1 MAHKVGD
8 TVTVTRGPHKGDAH
22 KVIHVH
28 KDGRVNVKP
37 HNKMPH
43 QIKYRHGAATAKSD
57 EVKKMNEKTV
67 TGTRGNENHVR
78 SNRAMHSFSSEH
90 EKSSHARHMSTAHN
104 VTVKYHGD
112 DEVSYHGPKKGVKKA
127 LGNHYGG
134 DHDHAKEE
142 HPHIYKED
150 TMLQF
155 EAWMVDT
162 GWKKPSKVRKD
173 KFGNVV
179 KDKNVAKNLARKAM
193 KKTKD
198 NEKKQVD
205 EIARSMTPMRD
216 KFGKSKAEKE
226 AEKKKNYPDHL
237 TVDKAKKAFA
247 PTKGGADAK
256 KEGTIITPKGFKMT
270 NNDKEKLQKIQ
281 KMLKRDKAVAKKSTH
296 PGPNEDVDEACWD
309 SHKQVGYKMKGGRR
323 VPNCVPKNENQ
334 NAALQKKLAKSAQ
347 SSEKG
352 KAAVT
357 LKKAPFKIPSKA
369 DMKNE
374 VLDKDKDH
382 MSYRQKAKYSADRAR
397 NSATA
402 KIVRGDDGVD
412 KEKNTMRKRAAGMA
426 MSDRKGVRQ
435 FRKFHGYDKKK

>member
-8 TVTVTRGPHKGDAH
+8 TVTVKRGPHKGDAH

-43 QIKYRHGAATAKSD
+43 QIKYRHGAATASAND
-57 EVKKMNEKTV
+57 VTKM
-67 TGTRGNENHVR
+67 
-78 SNRAMHSFSSEH
+78 
-90 EKSSHARHMSTAHN
+90 
-104 VTVKYHGD
+104 
-112 DEVSYHGPKKGVKKA
+112 
-127 LGNHYGG
+127 
-134 DHDHAKEE
+134 KEE
-142 HPHIYKED
+142 
-150 TMLQF
+150 TMLTF
-155 EAWMVDT
+155 EAHSWSHDS
-162 GWKKPSKVRKD
+162 GWKKPQAQRKD
-173 KFGNVV
+173 KFGNVE

-193 KKTKD
+193 KKTADNKKD
-198 NEKKQVD
+198 
-205 EIARSMTPMRD
+205 
-216 KFGKSKAEKE
+216 
-226 AEKKKNYPDHL
+226 
-237 TVDKAKKAFA
+237 
-247 PTKGGADAK
+247 
-256 KEGTIITPKGFKMT
+256 EGTIITKPGFKMT

-281 KMLKRDKAVAKKSTH
+281 KMLNRDKAVAKKSTN

-334 NAALQKKLAKSAQ
+334 NAALQKKLSKSAQ

>member
-8 TVTVTRGPHKGDAH
+8 TVTVKRGPHKGDAH

-43 QIKYRHGAATAKSD
+43 QIKYRHGAATASAND
-57 EVKKMNEKTV
+57 VTKM
-67 TGTRGNENHVR
+67 
-78 SNRAMHSFSSEH
+78 
-90 EKSSHARHMSTAHN
+90 
-104 VTVKYHGD
+104 
-112 DEVSYHGPKKGVKKA
+112 
-127 LGNHYGG
+127 
-134 DHDHAKEE
+134 KEE
-142 HPHIYKED
+142 
-150 TMLQF
+150 TMLTF
-155 EAWMVDT
+155 EAHSWSYDS
-162 GWKKPSKVRKD
+162 GWKKPQAQRKD

-198 NEKKQVD
+198 D
-205 EIARSMTPMRD
+205 E
-216 KFGKSKAEKE
+216 
-226 AEKKKNYPDHL
+226 
-237 TVDKAKKAFA
+237 
-247 PTKGGADAK
+247 K
-256 KEGTIITPKGFKMT
+256 KEGTIITKPGFKMT

-281 KMLKRDKAVAKKSTH
+281 KMLKRDKSVAKKSTH

-334 NAALQKKLAKSAQ
+334 NAALQKKLSKSAQ

-352 KAAVT
+352 KKAVT
-357 LKKAPFKIPSKA
+357 LKKAPFRIPSEK
-369 DMKNE
+369 DMKNEGGMKRMSTGDGMDTFKKKPPVKKE

-382 MSYRQKAKYSADRAR
+382 MNYRNKAKTSMDRAR

-412 KEKNTMRKRAAGMA
+412 REKNTMRKRAAGMA

>member
-8 TVTVTRGPHKGDAH
+8 TVTVKRGPHKGDAH

-43 QIKYRHGAATAKSD
+43 QIKYRHGAATASANDVTKMKEDVGIAEITD
-57 EVKKMNEKTV
+57 EEEYAMIRKIQNHHKLRARQADAMNKRKAIKT
-67 TGTRGNENHVR
+67 
-78 SNRAMHSFSSEH
+78 
-90 EKSSHARHMSTAHN
+90 K
-104 VTVKYHGD
+104 
-112 DEVSYHGPKKGVKKA
+112 KKA
-127 LGNHYGG
+127 AAAAASRAGMNKPDGQFIRR
-134 DHDHAKEE
+134 KESTNE
-142 HPHIYKED
+142 ES
-150 TMLQF
+150 MLTF
-155 EAWMVDT
+155 EAHSWSHDS
-162 GWKKPSKVRKD
+162 GWKKPQAQRKD

-198 NEKKQVD
+198 DEKKQVD

-226 AEKKKNYPDHL
+226 ADR
-237 TVDKAKKAFA
+237 
-247 PTKGGADAK
+247 
-256 KEGTIITPKGFKMT
+256 
-270 NNDKEKLQKIQ
+270 EKLQKIQ

-309 SHKQVGYKMKGGRR
+309 SHKQVGMKKKGGKM

-334 NAALQKKLAKSAQ
+334 NAALQKKLSKSAQ

-357 LKKAPFKIPSKA
+357 LKKAPFKIPSKN
-369 DMKNE
+369 DMNNEGGMKRMSTGDGMDTFKKKPSVKKE

-382 MSYRQKAKYSADRAR
+382 MSYRNKAKTSMDRAR

-412 KEKNTMRKRAAGMA
+412 REKNTMRKRAAGMA

>member
-8 TVTVTRGPHKGDAH
+8 TVTVKRGPHKGDAH

-43 QIKYRHGAATAKSD
+43 QIKYRHGAATASAND
-57 EVKKMNEKTV
+57 VTKM
-67 TGTRGNENHVR
+67 
-78 SNRAMHSFSSEH
+78 
-90 EKSSHARHMSTAHN
+90 
-104 VTVKYHGD
+104 
-112 DEVSYHGPKKGVKKA
+112 
-127 LGNHYGG
+127 
-134 DHDHAKEE
+134 KEE
-142 HPHIYKED
+142 
-150 TMLQF
+150 TMLTF
-155 EAWMVDT
+155 EAHSWSHDS
-162 GWKKPSKVRKD
+162 GWKKPQAQRKD
-173 KFGNVV
+173 KFGNVE

-193 KKTKD
+193 KKTADNKKD
-198 NEKKQVD
+198 
-205 EIARSMTPMRD
+205 
-216 KFGKSKAEKE
+216 
-226 AEKKKNYPDHL
+226 
-237 TVDKAKKAFA
+237 
-247 PTKGGADAK
+247 
-256 KEGTIITPKGFKMT
+256 EGTIITKPGFKMT

-281 KMLKRDKAVAKKSTH
+281 KMLSRDKAVAKKSTN

-334 NAALQKKLAKSAQ
+334 NAALQKKLSKSAQ
-347 SSEKG
+347 STEKG

-357 LKKAPFKIPSKA
+357 LKKAPFRIPSKN
-369 DMKNE
+369 DMKNEGGMKRMSTGDGMDTFKKKPPVKTE
-374 VLDKDKDH
+374 VLDKDKNH

-402 KIVRGDDGVD
+402 KIVRGDGGVD

>member
-8 TVTVTRGPHKGDAH
+8 TVTVTRGPHKGAPH

-28 KDGRVNVKP
+28 KDGSVNVKP
-37 HNKMPH
+37 HKMMPH
-43 QIKYRHGAATAKSD
+43 QIKYRLGAAKAKSS
-57 EVKKMNEKTV
+57 EVRKMNEDKDHV
-67 TGTRGNENHVR
+67 SSNH
-78 SNRAMHSFSSEH
+78 AMHSH
-90 EKSSHARHMSTAHN
+90 ENEAQKKAHAAHMKKKHG
-104 VTVKYHGD
+104 VKTTYHGD
-112 DEVSYHGPKKGVKKA
+112 DEVRYHGPKKNVRKA

-155 EAWMVDT
+155 EAWMKDT

-193 KKTKD
+193 NKTKD
-198 NEKKQVD
+198 DEKKQVD

-226 AEKKKNYPDHL
+226 AEKEKEKD
-237 TVDKAKKAFA
+237 
-247 PTKGGADAK
+247 
-256 KEGTIITPKGFKMT
+256 EGTIITKPGFKMT
-270 NNDKEKLQKIQ
+270 DNDKEKLQKIQ
-281 KMLKRDKAVAKKSTH
+281 KMLNRDKAVAKKSTH

-334 NAALQKKLAKSAQ
+334 QAALMKKLAKSAQ

-352 KAAVT
+352 KKAVT
-357 LKKAPFKIPSKA
+357 LKKAPFRIPSKD

-382 MSYRQKAKYSADRAR
+382 MSYRQKAKYSMDRAR

-402 KIVRGDDGVD
+402 KIVRGNDNVD
-412 KEKNTMRKRAAGMA
+412 KEKNTLRKRSAGMA

>member
-8 TVTVTRGPHKGDAH
+8 KVTVTRGPHAGQTH
-22 KVIHVH
+22 EIIHVH
-28 KDGRVNVKP
+28 KDGSGYNVKP
-37 HNKMPH
+37 HNTPASR
-43 QIKYRHGAATAKSD
+43 IKYRLGAAKAGHGD
-57 EVKKMNEKTV
+57 VKKMKESTNEAKDHV
-67 TGTRGNENHVR
+67 SSNH
-78 SNRAMHSFSSEH
+78 AMHSH
-90 EKSSHARHMSTAHN
+90 ENEAQKKAHAAHMKKKHG
-104 VTVKYHGD
+104 VKTTYHGD
-112 DEVSYHGPKKGVKKA
+112 DEVRYHGPKKNVKKA

-142 HPHIYKED
+142 HPHIYKES
-150 TMLQF
+150 TIKSFM
-155 EAWMVDT
+155 
-162 GWKKPSKVRKD
+162 
-173 KFGNVV
+173 
-179 KDKNVAKNLARKAM
+179 
-193 KKTKD
+193 
-198 NEKKQVD
+198 

-216 KFGKSKAEKE
+216 IFGKSKAEKE
-226 AEKKKNYPDHL
+226 AEKKKKYPDHL

-256 KEGTIITPKGFKMT
+256 KEGTIITKPGFKMT

>member
-8 TVTVTRGPHKGDAH
+8 TVTVKRGPHKGDAH

-43 QIKYRHGAATAKSD
+43 QIKYRHGAATASANDVTKMKEDVGIAEITD
-57 EVKKMNEKTV
+57 EEEYAMIRKIQNHHKLRARQADAMNKRKAIKT
-67 TGTRGNENHVR
+67 
-78 SNRAMHSFSSEH
+78 
-90 EKSSHARHMSTAHN
+90 K
-104 VTVKYHGD
+104 
-112 DEVSYHGPKKGVKKA
+112 KKA
-127 LGNHYGG
+127 AAAAASRAGMNKPDGQFIRR
-134 DHDHAKEE
+134 KESTNE
-142 HPHIYKED
+142 ES
-150 TMLQF
+150 MLTF
-155 EAWMVDT
+155 EAHSWSYDS
-162 GWKKPSKVRKD
+162 GWKKPQAQRKD

-193 KKTKD
+193 KKTAD
-198 NEKKQVD
+198 EKKPVS

-226 AEKKKNYPDHL
+226 ADR
-237 TVDKAKKAFA
+237 
-247 PTKGGADAK
+247 
-256 KEGTIITPKGFKMT
+256 
-270 NNDKEKLQKIQ
+270 EKLQKIQ
-281 KMLKRDKAVAKKSTH
+281 KMMNRDKAVAKKSTH
-296 PGPNEDVDEACWD
+296 PGPSEDMDEACWD

-334 NAALQKKLAKSAQ
+334 NAALQKKLSKSAQ

-357 LKKAPFKIPSKA
+357 LKKAPFKIPSKN

-382 MSYRQKAKYSADRAR
+382 MNYRNKAKTSMDRAR

-412 KEKNTMRKRAAGMA
+412 REKNTMRKRAAGMA

>member
-8 TVTVTRGPHKGDAH
+8 TVTVKRGPHKGDAH

-43 QIKYRHGAATAKSD
+43 QIKYRHGAATASAND
-57 EVKKMNEKTV
+57 VTKM
-67 TGTRGNENHVR
+67 
-78 SNRAMHSFSSEH
+78 
-90 EKSSHARHMSTAHN
+90 
-104 VTVKYHGD
+104 
-112 DEVSYHGPKKGVKKA
+112 
-127 LGNHYGG
+127 
-134 DHDHAKEE
+134 KEE
-142 HPHIYKED
+142 
-150 TMLQF
+150 TMLTF
-155 EAWMVDT
+155 EAHSWSYDS
-162 GWKKPSKVRKD
+162 GWKKPQAQRKD

-198 NEKKQVD
+198 D
-205 EIARSMTPMRD
+205 E
-216 KFGKSKAEKE
+216 
-226 AEKKKNYPDHL
+226 
-237 TVDKAKKAFA
+237 
-247 PTKGGADAK
+247 K
-256 KEGTIITPKGFKMT
+256 KEGTIITKPGFKMT

-334 NAALQKKLAKSAQ
+334 NAALQKKLSKSAQ

-352 KAAVT
+352 KKAVT
-357 LKKAPFKIPSKA
+357 LKKAPFRIPSEK

-374 VLDKDKDH
+374 VLDSDKSRK
-382 MSYRQKAKYSADRAR
+382 SYMDKARYSKDRAN
-397 NSATA
+397 NSAA
-402 KIVRGDDGVD
+402 ANMVRKTSAYKDLKTVQKRD
-412 KEKNTMRKRAAGMA
+412 KGMA
-426 MSDRKGVRQ
+426 AARRKAIMK
-435 FRKFHGYDKKK
+435 FREM

>member
-8 TVTVTRGPHKGDAH
+8 TVTVTRGPHKGAPH

-28 KDGRVNVKP
+28 KDGSVNVKP
-37 HNKMPH
+37 HKMMPH
-43 QIKYRHGAATAKSD
+43 QIKYRLGAAKAKSS
-57 EVKKMNEKTV
+57 EVRKMNEDKDHV
-67 TGTRGNENHVR
+67 SSNH
-78 SNRAMHSFSSEH
+78 AMHSH
-90 EKSSHARHMSTAHN
+90 ENEAQKKAHAAHMKKKHG
-104 VTVKYHGD
+104 VKTTYHGD
-112 DEVSYHGPKKGVKKA
+112 DEVRYHGPKKNVRKA

-155 EAWMVDT
+155 EAWMKDT
-162 GWKKPSKVRKD
+162 GWKKPDNPKKD
-173 KFGNVV
+173 KFGNTV

-198 NEKKQVD
+198 DMKD
-205 EIARSMTPMRD
+205 
-216 KFGKSKAEKE
+216 
-226 AEKKKNYPDHL
+226 
-237 TVDKAKKAFA
+237 
-247 PTKGGADAK
+247 
-256 KEGTIITPKGFKMT
+256 EGTIITKPGFKMT
-270 NNDKEKLQKIQ
+270 DNDKDKLAKIS

-296 PGPNEDVDEACWD
+296 PGPNEADDKPIHIVRSRKGLGQLHRISRNDNKLIRKEDVDEACWD

-334 NAALQKKLAKSAQ
+334 QAALMKKLAKSAQ

-352 KAAVT
+352 KKAVT
-357 LKKAPFKIPSKA
+357 LKKAPFKIPSEK

-382 MSYRQKAKYSADRAR
+382 MSYRQKAKYSMDRAR

-402 KIVRGDDGVD
+402 KIVRGNDDVD
-412 KEKNTMRKRAAGMA
+412 KEKNTLRKRAAGMA

>member
-8 TVTVTRGPHKGDAH
+8 TVTVTRGPHKGAPH

-28 KDGRVNVKP
+28 KDGSVNVKP
-37 HNKMPH
+37 HKMMPH
-43 QIKYRHGAATAKSD
+43 QIKYRLGAAKAKSSEVRKMSTESID
-57 EVKKMNEKTV
+57 EIARSMTPMKKKF
-67 TGTRGNENHVR
+67 GDAKVR
-78 SNRAMHSFSSEH
+78 SNRAMHSHSNEA
-90 EKSSHARHMSTAHN
+90 EKKAHAAHMKKKHG
-104 VTVKYHGD
+104 VTTKYHGD
-112 DEVSYHGPKKGVKKA
+112 DEVSYHGTKKNVRKA

-198 NEKKQVD
+198 D
-205 EIARSMTPMRD
+205 E
-216 KFGKSKAEKE
+216 
-226 AEKKKNYPDHL
+226 
-237 TVDKAKKAFA
+237 
-247 PTKGGADAK
+247 K
-256 KEGTIITPKGFKMT
+256 KEGTIITKPGFKMT
-270 NNDKEKLQKIQ
+270 DNDKEKLAKIS

-334 NAALQKKLAKSAQ
+334 QAALMKKLAKSAQ

-352 KAAVT
+352 KKAVT
-357 LKKAPFKIPSKA
+357 LKKAPFRIPSKD

-382 MSYRQKAKYSADRAR
+382 MSYRQKAKYSMDRAR

-402 KIVRGDDGVD
+402 KIVRGNDNVD
-412 KEKNTMRKRAAGMA
+412 KEKNTLRKRAAGMA

>member
-1 MAHKVGD
+1 M
-8 TVTVTRGPHKGDAH
+8 
-22 KVIHVH
+22 
-28 KDGRVNVKP
+28 
-37 HNKMPH
+37 
-43 QIKYRHGAATAKSD
+43 KSYF
-57 EVKKMNEKTV
+57 EL
-67 TGTRGNENHVR
+67 REN
-78 SNRAMHSFSSEH
+78 
-90 EKSSHARHMSTAHN
+90 
-104 VTVKYHGD
+104 
-112 DEVSYHGPKKGVKKA
+112 
-127 LGNHYGG
+127 
-134 DHDHAKEE
+134 
-142 HPHIYKED
+142 
-150 TMLQF
+150 LQ
-155 EAWMVDT
+155 
-162 GWKKPSKVRKD
+162 
-173 KFGNVV
+173 
-179 KDKNVAKNLARKAM
+179 
-193 KKTKD
+193 
-198 NEKKQVD
+198 
-205 EIARSMTPMRD
+205 EIARSMTPMKD

-226 AEKKKNYPDHL
+226 AEAKKKEAE
-237 TVDKAKKAFA
+237 K
-247 PTKGGADAK
+247 TKD
-256 KEGTIITPKGFKMT
+256 EGTIITKPGFKMT

-281 KMLKRDKAVAKKSTH
+281 KMLNRDKAVAKKSTN

-334 NAALQKKLAKSAQ
+334 NAALQKKLSKSAQ

-357 LKKAPFKIPSKA
+357 LKKAPFRIPSKD

-374 VLDKDKDH
+374 VLDKDKNH